1 MDKTRIGN
9 TKIQLNTSLM
19 QKVTASI
26 ALLLMIL
33 FFSIVSPYFFK
44 MNNLLTIALQTSIT
58 AITAYGM
65 IFVIISAGVDLS
77 IGSNIAFTGI
87 MVALML
93 KNGFPIWLAMIL
105 CLVVGVTA
113 GMVNGILISKMKLPA
128 FIATLGMQM
137 VLRGLALVVTDARPV
152 YLDNAPQFKQ
162 IAQAKLFDTIP
173 FPVLYMIVL
182 GFGAAFLLRKT
193 VIGRNVFAV
202 GSNEESARLS
212 GIDTEKIR
220 IFAFMFSG
228 LMAAIAGLILTSRV
242 NSGQPTIAVGYEANA
257 IAASVIGGA
266 SMRGGHGSIS
276 GAILGAFIL
285 GVLMNGLNLLNV
297 SQNWQAFASGFVVIF
312 AVYLDKVRTSRN

>member
-1 MDKTRIGN
+1 M
-9 TKIQLNTSLM
+9 
-19 QKVTASI
+19 
-26 ALLLMIL
+26 
-33 FFSIVSPYFFK
+33 
-44 MNNLLTIALQTSIT
+44 
-58 AITAYGM
+58 
-65 IFVIISAGVDLS
+65 
-77 IGSNIAFTGI
+77 
-87 MVALML
+87 
-93 KNGFPIWLAMIL
+93 
-105 CLVVGVTA
+105 TA

-162 IAQAKLFDTIP
+162 IAQAKLFNTIP

-212 GIDTEKIR
+212 GIDTEKVR

-297 SQNWQAFASGFVVIF
+297 SQNWQVFASGFVVIF

>member
-1 MDKTRIGN
+1 MINVRALTGKIG
-9 TKIQLNTSLM
+9 SGAGFM
-19 QKVTASI
+19 QKLTASI
-26 ALLLMIL
+26 ALILMIL
-33 FFSIVSPYFFK
+33 FFSLVSPYFLRL
-44 MNNLLTIALQTSIT
+44 NNLLTIALQTAIT

-87 MVALML
+87 MVALMV
-93 KNGFPIWLAMIL
+93 KGDFPIVVAVML
-105 CLVVGVTA
+105 CLLIGAVTGILNGV
-113 GMVNGILISKMKLPA
+113 LISKLKLPA

-137 VLRGLALVVTDARPV
+137 LLRGIALVATDARPV
-152 YLDNAPQFKQ
+152 YMDNAPQFKLISQ
-162 IAQAKLFDTIP
+162 TRIFGQVPI
-173 FPVLYMIVL
+173 PVLYMAVL
-182 GFGAAFLLRKT
+182 GIISAFLLRKT
-193 VIGRNVFAV
+193 VVGRNVFAV

-212 GIDTEKIR
+212 GINTDRIR
-220 IFAFMFSG
+220 IFAFMYSG
-228 LMAAIAGLILTSRV
+228 IMAAVAGIILTSRV

-297 SQNWQAFASGFVVIF
+297 SQNWQVFASGLVVIV
-312 AVYLDKVRTSRN
+312 AVYLDRLRSSQ